1 MGHYQE
7 QDKVIDWSP
16 DLTAEEREA
25 RRPFLMPF
33 GVGRSKPNIG
43 AAVNRARRAL
53 LEAEFVAELVE
64 EQAVFAMTRE
74 GSTVREISEV
84 TGISKSRVGRMVK
97 AQQRHQAA
105 AFLPPM
111 NTEPHS
117 LIRAAWE
124 R

>member
-1 MGHYQE
+1 M
-7 QDKVIDWSP
+7 V
-16 DLTAEEREA
+16 
-25 RRPFLMPF
+25 F
-33 GVGRSKPNIG
+33 GVGRSKPDVG

-74 GSTVREISEV
+74 GITVREISEV
-84 TGISKSRVGRMVK
+84 TGISKSRVGRMIK
-97 AQQRHQAA
+97 SQQQHQVAT
-105 AFLPPM
+105 FLPPM

-117 LIRAAWE
+117 LIRATWE